1 MGLRLYLTM
10 SITIK
15 LLTDEIIRRNE
26 LLSLKGKAVP
36 LHDLTTWWSGDI
48 APLFLTS
55 AVGGRE

>member
-36 LHDLTTWWSGDI
+36 LHDLTTY
-48 APLFLTS
+48 
-55 AVGGRE
+55 GGAEI